1 MWLRINI
8 LYRLILIN
16 IAVFLFINLF
26 VLFGFLFNNP
36 DVSNTVLSLFS
47 VPSNFGRLLFRFWT
61 IFTYMFTH
69 QDFWHLLGN
78 MLWLYFL
85 GSLLLNVIEQ
95 KDFLILYILG
105 GLSGALFFI
114 ISFNVFPAFTV
125 EKHFS
130 ILLGASGS
138 VTAIVIAVA
147 TLIPNENIY
156 LFGIVRIRLFI
167 IAIFM
172 LVYDFFL
179 LKSSNA
185 GGHFAHLGGA
195 LYGFIFALQLK
206 KGNNIQNFAHNLW
219 GSLFE
224 RNRKIKIVK
233 NNLKSN
239 NDYDFTMNKNQI
251 RQEIDRLLDKISLH
265 GYNSLNKKE
274 RDFLKKYSKFL

>member
-1 MWLRINI
+1 MWLRINV

-26 VLFGFLFNNP
+26 MLLGFLFNKP
-36 DVSNTVLSLFS
+36 DISDIFLSFFS
-47 VPSNFGRLLFRFWT
+47 VPSSLQKLFFRFWT

-85 GSLLLNVIEQ
+85 GSILLNVIEQ

-105 GLSGALFFI
+105 GLSGALIFI
-114 ISFNVFPAFTV
+114 IAFNIFPAFTV

-156 LFGIVRIRLFI
+156 LFGIVRIKLFV
-167 IAIFM
+167 IALFM
-172 LVYDFFL
+172 LIYDFFL

-195 LYGFIFALQLK
+195 IYGFIFALQLK
-206 KGNNIQNFAHNLW
+206 KGNNIQNFAHTFWNNL
-219 GSLFE
+219 FKT
-224 RNRKIKIVK
+224 NRKIKIVK
-233 NNLKSN
+233 NNLKAN
-239 NDYDFTMNKNQI
+239 NDYDYNLNKNQI

-274 RDFLKKYSKFL
+274 REFLKKYSKFL